1 MPTASYLVLAGGVY
15 EGYTSGSVV
24 NFTRNLSL
32 TAGSGLFKLAGGGFS
47 CGGVNNNGSLNV
59 NIGNNGQ
66 TLTWYPA
73 GGSNTYAF
81 TGTLKFCSPTAY
93 YPTTFQNPIQMY
105 SDGTIDVT
113 QSPWVAPAI
122 MTGAISN
129 VPGQTAGLVKTNF
142 GTLQL
147 AGSTANT
154 YDGDT
159 TVLNGTLNLAKTSGY
174 AIPGGN
180 LILSATDH
188 YASVYLQGANQIAPS
203 TMLNF
208 LGTYV
213 QNDGTR
219 GDFRMQGYSATVAGI
234 SDAGGRGL
242 IENVSSTADSI
253 LTVNASTDYSFQGFM
268 QNGGSG
274 KLCLVKGG
282 TATQTLSGPYIQYT
296 GATTISAGKLLLQD
310 TSSFQSPITNNA
322 VLEVNATSGSTLSA
336 AISGPGSLTKTG
348 TGTAIL
354 TGSSSYTGAT
364 VISGGVLQ
372 VDNGVGLSAS
382 SFLSLDGG
390 VLQNNAAASFTR
402 SLGTSGNAFQWTANG
417 GGFAA
422 GTAPLSVNVG
432 GNPTPSTLTWG
443 SSVGS
448 NIIGTLML
456 SSTTAAN
463 VVTFQ
468 NPINLG
474 GSTRTVQVDDNLNYT
489 GNDSAVLAGAISGT
503 GGLTKTGTGVLMLG
517 GSASNTYSGD
527 TTVTAGTLD
536 LGKTSGYAIPGGN
549 LSLSNGACLRL
560 QGNDQIAH
568 SALLSFDTSHNQ
580 TFELLGHSVTVGG
593 IVGGDNINMPQTI
606 ENTENE
612 SGIASTGTLTIN
624 NSADCSYTGC
634 MRDSGYG
641 YSTGTLALVKDG
653 PATLTLSGA
662 GINYSGGTTIS
673 AGKLVFQNLYYY
685 ASGGYDF
692 PEHGVVDNGTLE
704 VSETYSY
711 IDFPMIGAISGS
723 GSLIKSGPGSVTL
736 SGANGNT
743 YSGSTTVSDGTLALA
758 KTSGY
763 AIPGDFTIANA
774 NTFVIVRNAAA
785 QFPATAKVTFSG
797 TGNPHFEVY
806 GNTVTVGGISGSGAG
821 EIENTESETYVGN
834 GTLIVNNAADCSYS
848 GSIRNSNT
856 GSGTLALT
864 KNGTGRLTLTGNL
877 TYTGATTISAGTLQ
891 LGNGGSVGSLPSSS
905 IAIAAGGT
913 FDINCS
919 GSLASGGKISGAGTL
934 AKDGGGTLTLSGDS
948 FSGSLLVNNG
958 TLTYSG
964 ASILPV
970 GVYTVNGG
978 TLSLAAR
985 SQSIGGFQITGGAV
999 TGTGT
1004 LTSSSDYDI
1013 QGGTISPILA
1023 GNVSLIKT
1031 GQGAAT
1037 VSSPAYTGTTSISAG
1052 ALTFSGALAG
1062 GNYVISG
1069 GSLNIGA
1076 LSRAIGTFQ
1085 LTGGTVSGN
1094 GTLTSSA
1101 NYNVRSGAISSV
1113 LGGGATIGLNKT
1125 GDGTVMLTNTN
1136 TFTGLTTISA
1146 GTLQFGGGPRP
1157 VTGSVAGN
1165 IALGAG
1171 GTLSISRSNAV
1182 AFASQLSGS
1191 GMLSLPGYGTVTMT
1205 GANSFS
1211 GSIGIT
1217 HGALDYSGNSIL
1229 PAGNYTIAGGVL
1241 NIGSLSHSIGAFQVG
1256 SGGTVTGTGTLTSNA
1271 AYDVRGGTVAV
1282 NLAGNSIALTKSG
1295 STAAVLTGA
1304 NSYTGRTTVTGGTLE
1319 LGPIAQNCVLN
1330 VGGADI
1336 QSGAMVFDYAGAP
1349 ILRRRSR
1356 AC

>member
-1 MPTASYLVLAGGVY
+1 MA
-15 EGYTSGSVV
+15 
-24 NFTRNLSL
+24 N
-32 TAGSGLFKLAGGGFS
+32 GGFS
-47 CGGVNNNGSLNV
+47 AGWGPLTV
-59 NIGNNGQ
+59 NIGNNNQ

-73 GGSNTYAF
+73 GNSGTYAF
-81 TGTLKFCSPTAY
+81 TGTLKFCSPTAMY
-93 YPTTFQNPIQMY
+93 ATTFQNPIQMY
-105 SDGTIDVT
+105 SDGTIDVA
-113 QSPWVAPAI
+113 QSAWVVPAV
-122 MTGAISN
+122 MTGVIST
-129 VPGQTAGLVKTNF
+129 VPGQTAGLIKT
-142 GTLQL
+142 GSGPLQL
-147 AGSTANT
+147 GGSTANT
-154 YDGDT
+154 YNGDT
-159 TVLNGTLNLAKTSGY
+159 TVLGGTLNLAKTSGY

-180 LILSATDH
+180 LTLSATDH
-188 YASVYLQGANQIAPS
+188 YVSVCLQGQNQIAPS
-203 TMLNF
+203 TVLNF
-208 LGTYV
+208 LGTYT

-219 GDFRMQGYSATVAGI
+219 GDFRMLGYSATVAGI
-234 SDAGGRGL
+234 SDSGGRGL
-242 IENVSSTADSI
+242 IENVSSTDSV
-253 LTVNASTDYSFQGFM
+253 LTVNTATDYSFQGFM
-268 QNGGSG
+268 QNGSSG
-274 KLCLVKGG
+274 KLCLIKQGS
-282 TATQTLSGPYIQYT
+282 ATQTLSGPYIQYT

-322 VLEVNATSGSTLSA
+322 ALEVNATSGSTLSA

-422 GTAPLSVNVG
+422 GAAPLSVNVG
-432 GNPTPSTLTWG
+432 GNSTPSTLTWG
-443 SSVGS
+443 STVGA
-448 NIIGTLML
+448 NIVGTLML

-474 GSTRTVQVDDNLNYT
+474 GSTRTVQVDDNPDYT
-489 GNDSAVLAGAISGT
+489 ANDSAVLAGAISGT
-503 GGLTKTGTGVLMLG
+503 GGLTKTGAGVLMLG

-549 LSLSNGACLRL
+549 LSLSNGSRLRL

-580 TFELLGHSVTVGG
+580 TFELLGHSATVGG
-593 IVGGDNINMPQTI
+593 IVGGDSLNMPQTI

-612 SGIASTGTLTIN
+612 SGISNNGVLTVN
-624 NSADCSYTGC
+624 NSADCSFTGSII
-634 MRDSGYG
+634 DSSYG

-711 IDFPMIGAISGS
+711 IDFPMIGAIGGS

-806 GNTVTVGGISGSGAG
+806 GNTVTVGGISGSGGG

-891 LGNGGSVGSLPSSS
+891 FGNGGSVGSLPSGS
-905 IAIAAGGT
+905 IAIAASAA
-913 FDINCS
+913 FDIDCS

-964 ASILPV
+964 ASVLPV

-1004 LTSSSDYDI
+1004 LTSSSDYNI

-1023 GNVSLIKT
+1023 GNVGLIKT

-1052 ALTFSGALAG
+1052 ALTFSGALPG
-1062 GNYVISG
+1062 GNYAISG
-1069 GSLNIGA
+1069 GTLNIGA

-1085 LTGGTVSGN
+1085 LTGGTVSGS

-1101 NYNVRSGAISSV
+1101 NYDVRSGAISSI
-1113 LGGGATIGLNKT
+1113 LGGGVAIGLNKT
-1125 GDGTVMLTNTN
+1125 GDGTVVLANAN

-1157 VTGSVAGN
+1157 VLGGVAGN

-1171 GTLSISRSNAV
+1171 GTLSIYRSNAV

-1191 GMLSLPGYGTVTMT
+1191 GMLSMSGYGTATMT

-1211 GSIGIT
+1211 GSIDIT

-1229 PAGNYTIAGGVL
+1229 PAGNYTITDGVL
-1241 NIGSLSHSIGAFQVG
+1241 NIGSLSQSIGAFQVG
-1256 SGGTVTGTGTLTSNA
+1256 SGTVTGTGTLTSNA
-1271 AYDVRGGTVAV
+1271 TYDVRGGTVGV

-1304 NSYTGRTTVTGGTLE
+1304 NSYTGRTTVMAGTLE
-1319 LGPIAQNCVLN
+1319 LGPSAKLRVE
-1330 VGGADI
+1330 
-1336 QSGAMVFDYAGAP
+1336 P
-1349 ILRRRSR
+1349 RRRRHSVWSDGLR
-1356 AC
+1356 LRGGGGPGGDDRELVEGKL